1 MWGGW
6 LWLIV
11 WSARWVEVL
20 KWRDQKSQRD
30 FFFLSSPEYSK
41 GGKEVTLREAD
52 VQNIAICGTVDNATS
67 LGRQNV
73 PGHFFFGIFGC
84 TLSKVYRL
92 RQNNLMRGY
101 CNVGSH
107 PASTRSHSACN
118 VLQKCICC
126 KVWNP
131 SSTLS
136 RSLLYLLA
144 SFNIT
149 ESSEGKKYLQ
159 RI

>member
-1 MWGGW
+1 M
-6 LWLIV
+6 L
-11 WSARWVEVL
+11 
-20 KWRDQKSQRD
+20 
-30 FFFLSSPEYSK
+30 
-41 GGKEVTLREAD
+41 
-52 VQNIAICGTVDNATS
+52 NIAICGTVDNATS

-118 VLQKCICC
+118 ALQKCICC
-126 KVWNP
+126 KVRNP

-149 ESSEGKKYLQ
+149 EGKNLRQRFKNSTKLEKSCEQGQGNSESCENLSLNFKYLNVSNYYVPCFHGK
-159 RI
+159 RTS